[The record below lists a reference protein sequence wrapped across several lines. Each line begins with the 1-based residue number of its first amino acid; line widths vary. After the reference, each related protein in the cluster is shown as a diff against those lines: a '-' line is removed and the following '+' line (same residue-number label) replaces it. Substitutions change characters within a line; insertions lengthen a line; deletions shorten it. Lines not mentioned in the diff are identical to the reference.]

1 MTEIDSDGKRHALE
15 RIGIKRTRLA
25 SRRKRSKASRSDSS
39 IDFFGG
45 ARARKDIEVK
55 GDPTGVVAEGDALR
69 APLSSISFREKL
81 PPRDQ

>member
-1 MTEIDSDGKRHALE
+1 MESGTLWSALALSGLAWRLDG
-15 RIGIKRTRLA
+15 
-25 SRRKRSKASRSDSS
+25 KRSKASRSDSS
-39 IDFFGG
+39 IDFLGG

-69 APLSSISFREKL
+69 APLSSISFRAKL